1 MSEHKALSA
10 FEQAALQEEVEELRQ
25 KLAERDARLAEETKQ
40 HECWVFNAHA
50 LQRGY
55 NELDKRHR
63 EEVEALNLRVARLVD
78 TLHKLAC
85 LGNGDNYGN
94 SIGNTMAQDALSA
107 EADQRWLLDKQA
119 ELLELTEAA
128 IAAPRCFFMGLEQ
141 GRKNLESMR
150 EHLDRCRDD
159 YSCWPT
165 WAKEGTGRITE
176 SGKAI
181 LVFAMMAYELRKQ
194 GETK

>member
-1 MSEHKALSA
+1 MTEHKALSA
-10 FEQAALQEEVEELRQ
+10 FEQAALQ
-25 KLAERDARLAEETKQ
+25 
-40 HECWVFNAHA
+40 
-50 LQRGY
+50 
-55 NELDKRHR
+55 

-94 SIGNTMAQDALSA
+94 SIGNVMAQDALSA
-107 EADQRWLLDKQA
+107 EAGQQRLLDKQA

>member
-1 MSEHKALSA
+1 MRNKNINKVIGEG
-10 FEQAALQEEVEELRQ
+10 FVGLQKEVGELRKQ
-25 KLAERDARLAEETKQ
+25 VAERDALLASKQ
-40 HECWVFNAHA
+40 AEIDA
-50 LQRGY
+50 LMVDY
-55 NELDKRHR
+55 CHDEM
-63 EEVEALNLRVARLVD
+63 AR
-78 TLHKLAC
+78 
-85 LGNGDNYGN
+85 LGNGDSYGN
-94 SIGNTMAQDALSA
+94 SIGNVMAQDALSA
-107 EADQRWLLDKQA
+107 EAGQQRLLDKQA

-194 GETK
+194 GEIK

>member
-10 FEQAALQEEVEELRQ
+10 FEQAKLQEEVEEL
-25 KLAERDARLAEETKQ
+25 K
-40 HECWVFNAHA
+40 
-50 LQRGY
+50 
-55 NELDKRHR
+55 
-63 EEVEALNLRVARLVD
+63 LRVARLADAVSNYFSALEV
-78 TLHKLAC
+78 TTKLHTDQDDWNL
-85 LGNGDNYGN
+85 DN
-94 SIGNTMAQDALSA
+94 AARALDEALSPK
-107 EADQRWLLDKQA
+107 ADQRWLLDKQA

-194 GETK
+194 GEIK